1 MSRGL
6 GARTWR
12 ISWVLTIG
20 IEFAL
25 VLAVLGSG
33 IFVYSSEGNTLIS
46 QGIDEVVFSARVSAG
61 KLTSEYRSHP
71 NRAPVEDLAYL
82 AVSGSE
88 YVLLATNQGRF
99 IAASGT
105 KPPISPVRGWTNVG
119 RSGWIRYQGIPYLFA
134 SAPITVGNVRW
145 KVIFVEGQSHIASLL
160 YTLRIALALGGIVL
174 VMTTLAA
181 VTLIVR
187 RVTNPLR
194 ELEKAA
200 RTVTLGVD
208 KAAFPNVRSR
218 LSEVKS
224 LTESFNNMLERL
236 SQAQLRERE
245 FISNAAHS
253 LRTPIQVIQGNLESL
268 AQRLIG
274 HPGLGSQNLK
284 ALTRESQAMATL
296 VDRLLQL
303 SSAESDSSPRMERL
317 DVVGYLERIAGN
329 LRDLCMH
336 HPLVLQTQDLD
347 QRNVMT
353 DPVLLEAALRI
364 LAENAD
370 AYSSPGSTVVV
381 FAASSKDPYIIRVGI
396 QNQGTPIPPDD
407 LEEIFQRFYRGKR
420 AASSDHY
427 GLGLAIADSIV
438 KRIGAKWNIRSDED
452 STVFAIDLPCG

>member
-1 MSRGL
+1 
-6 GARTWR
+6 
-12 ISWVLTIG
+12 VLTIG
-20 IEFAL
+20 IECAL
-25 VLAVLGSG
+25 VLAVLGSS
-33 IFVYSSEGNTLIS
+33 IFVYSMVGNTLIS

-61 KLTSEYRSHP
+61 KLASEYRSHP

-88 YVLLATNQGRF
+88 YVLLATNEGRF
-99 IAASGT
+99 IAASGV
-105 KPPISPVRGWTNVG
+105 KPPISPALGWTHVS

-134 SAPITVGNVRW
+134 SAPISVGNARW
-145 KVIFVEGQSHIASLL
+145 RVIFVEGESHIASLL
-160 YTLRIALALGGIVL
+160 YTLRIALALGSLVL
-174 VMTTLAA
+174 VMSTLTA

-187 RVTNPLR
+187 RVTGPLR
-194 ELEKAA
+194 DLEKVA
-200 RTVTLGVD
+200 RTVTLNVD
-208 KAAFPNVRSR
+208 KAAFSATVHSR

-236 SQAQLRERE
+236 SLAQLRERE

-274 HPGLGSQNLK
+274 HPDLTRQDLK
-284 ALTRESQAMATL
+284 AVTRESQAMATL

-303 SSAESDSSPRMERL
+303 SSAESDSSPRMEQL
-317 DVVGYLERIAGN
+317 DIVGYLERIAGN

-336 HPLVLQTQDLD
+336 HPLVLQTQDLE
-347 QRNVMT
+347 QSNVMT
-353 DPVLLEAALRI
+353 DPVLLEAALRV
-364 LAENAD
+364 LVENAD
-370 AYSSPGSTVVV
+370 AYSSPKSTVVV
-381 FAASSKDPYIIRVGI
+381 FAVAFKDPYIVRVGI

-438 KRIGAKWNIRSDED
+438 KRIGAKWNIRSDQD
-452 STVFAIDLPCG
+452 STVFAIDLPYG

>member
-1 MSRGL
+1 MSRRLRG
-6 GARTWR
+6 RSWR

-20 IEFAL
+20 IECAL
-25 VLAVLGSG
+25 VFAVLGSG
-33 IFVYSSEGNTLIS
+33 IFVYSLVGNTLIS
-46 QGIDEVVFSARVSAG
+46 QGIDEVGFSARVSAG
-61 KLTSEYRSHP
+61 KLASEYKSHP

-82 AVSGSE
+82 AVSGSK
-88 YVLLATNQGRF
+88 YVLLATNHGRF
-99 IAASGT
+99 IGASGT

-119 RSGWIRYQGIPYLFA
+119 SSGWIRYRGIPYLFA
-134 SAPITVGNVRW
+134 SAPIKVGHVRW
-145 KVIFVEGQSHIASLL
+145 RVIFIEGQSHIASLL
-160 YTLRIALALGGIVL
+160 YTLRIALALGSLVL
-174 VMTTLAA
+174 VMSTLAA

-187 RVTNPLR
+187 RVIDPLR
-194 ELEKAA
+194 ELEEVA
-200 RTVTLGVD
+200 RTVTLNVD
-208 KAAFPNVRSR
+208 KAAFTTVHSR

-224 LTESFNNMLERL
+224 LADSFNNMLERL

-268 AQRLIG
+268 GRRLIG
-274 HPGLGSQNLK
+274 HPDLARQDLK

-303 SSAESDSSPRMERL
+303 SRAESDSPPRMEQL
-317 DVVGYLERIAGN
+317 DIVRCLERMAGN

-336 HPLVLQTQDLD
+336 HAFVLQTEKLD

-353 DPVLLEAALRI
+353 DPVLLEAVLRV
-364 LAENAD
+364 LVENAD
-370 AYSSPGSTVVV
+370 VYSASESTVVV
-381 FAASSKDPYIIRVGI
+381 FVASSKDPCMIRVGV
-396 QNQGTPIPPDD
+396 QNQGNPIPRDV
-407 LEEIFQRFYRGKR
+407 LGEIFERFYRGKM

-438 KRIGAKWNIRSDED
+438 RRIGAKWAIKSDQD